1 MVLRIFKMIVTS
13 SYLTA
18 LECRKFV
25 FGRGCVPDP
34 TGGAYSTP
42 PDLLA
47 GLRGTNSKLRGEGE
61 KKGRSDTGPPIA
73 NSWISPCKAKVYRHI

>member
-1 MVLRIFKMIVTS
+1 MVLRIFKMIATS

-25 FGRGCVPDP
+25 FGRGCAPEP
-34 TGGAYSTP
+34 NGGAYRAP

-47 GLRGTNSKLRGEGE
+47 GLRGPNSKLRGEGE
-61 KKGRSDTGPPIA
+61 RKGRSDTGPPFA
-73 NSWISPCKAKVYRHI
+73 NSWIRPRKAKDYRHI